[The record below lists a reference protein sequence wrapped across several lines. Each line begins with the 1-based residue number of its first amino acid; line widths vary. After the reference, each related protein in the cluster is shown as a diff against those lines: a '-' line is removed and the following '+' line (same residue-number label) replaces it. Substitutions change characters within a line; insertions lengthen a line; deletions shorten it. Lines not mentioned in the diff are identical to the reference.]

1 MVKVII
7 HPGHGAFSLSDRAF
21 ARYKELGGH
30 SLCCYTIRPRHEQAL
45 VQVVEEMGDSAQD
58 GWEDYGFGQQGLR
71 IVEVE
76 GLYRIVERD
85 GAERIETPDSIEWV
99 DSSDGA

>member
-7 HPGHGAFSLSDRAF
+7 HQRYGAFSLSDRAF

-30 SLCCYTIRPRHEQAL
+30 SLCCYTIHPRHEQAL
-45 VQVVEEMGDSAQD
+45 VQGVEEMGDSAQEEWGGD
-58 GWEDYGFGQQGLR
+58 GYGQGLR
-71 IVEVE
+71 IGEVE

>member
-1 MVKVII
+1 
-7 HPGHGAFSLSDRAF
+7 
-21 ARYKELGGH
+21 
-30 SLCCYTIRPRHEQAL
+30 
-45 VQVVEEMGDSAQD
+45 MGDSAQEEWGGD
-58 GWEDYGFGQQGLR
+58 GYGQGLR